1 MAESRIKDENFYII
15 SGWMITRLGLKGV
28 PLSVYAIIY
37 GFTQDGENEFTGS
50 LQYLCEFTGGT
61 SKPTIIKALKDL
73 VEAGYISKREEII
86 NGVQFNRYK
95 VVLPVVKNFNGGSKE
110 TLPGVVKKFNG
121 GSKETLP
128 NNEID
133 NKKDKENKKELYT
146 LIIGRLNEKAGTNY
160 KPSSKATQEYI
171 NGRLN
176 DGYTLEDFYTVIEKK
191 CAEWMGTKMEGYLR
205 PQTLFTPANFENY
218 LNAPPV
224 KPGYNAAQGKQV
236 GANGI
241 AIDPTKNDLDGI
253 F

>member
-95 VVLPVVKNFNGGSKE
+95 AVLPVVKNFNGGSKE
-110 TLPGVVKKFNG
+110 I
-121 GSKETLP
+121 LP
-128 NNEID
+128 NNKID
-133 NKKDKENKKELYT
+133 NKGDKEKRKETYA

-191 CAEWMGTKMEGYLR
+191 CTEWMGTKMEGYLR
-205 PQTLFTPANFENY
+205 PQTLFAPANFENY

-224 KPGYNAAQGKQV
+224 KPGYNAAQGKTV

-241 AIDPTKNDLDGI
+241 AIDPSKNDLDGI